1 MATVSLAQLESD
13 ALLYADQRPGNA
25 SAHVNPTELTRLVN
39 QALKEFY
46 DLLIRAR
53 GHEYFLTSG
62 TLSLSS
68 ASGATYTL
76 PSDLY
81 ELVSVTLEWGTRNHE
96 LVRPAA
102 STSDRSAYVNLGLWT
117 QYGPKAYR
125 MRGAQAGTQTIEFL
139 PTPASSVTC
148 RLQYIPTM
156 TELTAGQ
163 SIQAVNGWGKL
174 VSLKVALEML
184 SIKGLSQQRALV
196 EGLYQEQLER
206 VEAMASEQ
214 DANEPKQVRD
224 VGPDAPGGDPLR
236 GWYVP

>member
-1 MATVSLAQLESD
+1 MATVTLALLESD
-13 ALLYADQRPGNA
+13 ALLYADQRPGG
-25 SAHVNPTELTRLVN
+25 STSHISSTELTRLVN

-53 GHEYFLTSG
+53 GHEYFITAGTLAIVSG
-62 TLSLSS
+62 T
-68 ASGATYTL
+68 ATYTL
-76 PSDLY
+76 PADLY
-81 ELVSVTLEWGTRNHE
+81 ELTSLTLEWGTRNHE
-96 LVRPAA
+96 LVRPAT
-102 STSDRSAYVNLGLWT
+102 STSDRSAYTNLGLWT

-125 MRGAQAGTQTIEFL
+125 MRGAQAGTQTLELL
-139 PTPASSVTC
+139 PTPSSNVTA

-184 SIKGLSQQRALV
+184 SIKGATKQLEMVR
-196 EGLYQEQLER
+196 GLYEDQLQR
-206 VEAMASEQ
+206 VTDMATEQ
-214 DANEPKQVRD
+214 DANEPKKPRD
-224 VGPDAPGGDPLR
+224 VGPDATGNGWMR

>member
-1 MATVSLAQLESD
+1 MATVTLALLESD
-13 ALLYADQRPGNA
+13 ALLYADQRPGG
-25 SAHVNPTELTRLVN
+25 STAHIDPTTLTRLVN

-53 GHEYFLTSG
+53 GHEYFLTSSTLAIVSG
-62 TLSLSS
+62 T
-68 ASGATYTL
+68 ATYTL
-76 PSDLY
+76 PTDLY

-125 MRGAQAGTQTIEFL
+125 MRGAQAGTQTLELL
-139 PTPASSVTC
+139 PTPASNVTA

-163 SIQAVNGWGKL
+163 SIQVVNGWGKL

-184 SIKGLSQQRALV
+184 SIKGLSKQRALV

-224 VGPDAPGGDPLR
+224 VGPDAAGDGWMR

>member
-1 MATVSLAQLESD
+1 MATVTLALLESD
-13 ALLYADQRPGNA
+13 ALLYADQRPGG
-25 SAHVNPTELTRLVN
+25 STAHIDPTTLTRLVN

-53 GHEYFLTSG
+53 GHEYFLTSSTLAIVSG
-62 TLSLSS
+62 T
-68 ASGATYTL
+68 ATYTL
-76 PSDLY
+76 PTDLY

-139 PTPASSVTC
+139 PTPASNVTA

-163 SIQAVNGWGKL
+163 SIQTVNGWGKL

-184 SIKGLSQQRALV
+184 SIKGLSKQRALV

-224 VGPDAPGGDPLR
+224 VGPDASNPAWMR

>member
-1 MATVSLAQLESD
+1 MATVTLAQLESD
-13 ALLYADQRPGNA
+13 ALLYADQRPGG
-25 SAHVNPTELTRLVN
+25 STAHIDPTTLTRLVN

-53 GHEYFLTSG
+53 GHEYFLTSSTLAIVSG
-62 TLSLSS
+62 T
-68 ASGATYTL
+68 ATYTL
-76 PSDLY
+76 PTDLY

-102 STSDRSAYVNLGLWT
+102 STSDRSAYTNLGLWT

-125 MRGAQAGTQTIEFL
+125 MRGVQAGTQTLELL
-139 PTPASSVTC
+139 PTPASNVTA

-156 TELTAGQ
+156 TELTSGQ
-163 SIQAVNGWGKL
+163 SIQTVNGWGKL

-184 SIKGLSQQRALV
+184 SIKGLSKQRALV

-214 DANEPKQVRD
+214 DANEPKHPRD
-224 VGPDAPGGDPLR
+224 VGPDATGNGWMR

>member
-1 MATVSLAQLESD
+1 MATVTLALLESD
-13 ALLYADQRPGNA
+13 ALLYADQRPGG
-25 SAHVNPTELTRLVN
+25 STSHISSTELTRLVN

-62 TLSLSS
+62 TL
-68 ASGATYTL
+68 AVVSGTATYTL
-76 PSDLY
+76 PTDLY

-102 STSDRSAYVNLGLWT
+102 STSDRSAYTNLGLWT

-125 MRGAQAGTQTIEFL
+125 MRGAQAGTQTMEFL
-139 PTPASSVTC
+139 PTPASNVTA

-163 SIQAVNGWGKL
+163 SIQTVNGWGKL

-184 SIKGLSQQRALV
+184 SIKGSTKQLEMVR
-196 EGLYQEQLER
+196 GLYEDQLQR
-206 VEAMASEQ
+206 VTDMATEQ

-224 VGPDAPGGDPLR
+224 VGPDAVGNGWMR
-236 GWYVP
+236 GWYIP